1 MVQSQTFALLS
12 KEQFEKIYFFLEKD
26 FPDYQKRNQMFR
38 VLIYMYVQCCNFT
51 PFTESLSNMAQ
62 ELQINRN

>member
-12 KEQFEKIYFFLEKD
+12 KEQFEKIYCYLEKD

-51 PFTESLSNMAQ
+51 PYTESLSNMAA
-62 ELQINRN
+62 ELEINRN